1 MNNIFNIV
9 LPECI
14 RCGVVIPV
22 YAHRCPECDYAID
35 EILRDTMT
43 KYFLEK
49 EDYSLSLLFF
59 PNLMMNDFR
68 KFQEYAMEI
77 RQKLITFAGRN
88 DLANLTKG
96 RRDGWIFDPRV

>member
-49 EDYSLSLLFF
+49 KIIAFLYYFF
-59 PNLMMNDFR
+59 
-68 KFQEYAMEI
+68 QI
-77 RQKLITFAGRN
+77 
-88 DLANLTKG
+88 
-96 RRDGWIFDPRV
+96 

>member
-1 MNNIFNIV
+1 
-9 LPECI
+9 
-14 RCGVVIPV
+14 
-22 YAHRCPECDYAID
+22 
-35 EILRDTMT
+35 
-43 KYFLEK
+43 
-49 EDYSLSLLFF
+49 
-59 PNLMMNDFR
+59 MMNDFR